1 MSIIIYYFY
10 IIVLFLFQAAGL
22 LNVRSEKHCVR
33 PCVRPSV
40 AIALLGIRDSFGAK
54 CHFACR
60 HAKNFIIFQ
69 SMDQK
74 FAWGHAKSH
83 ESRAKYLAQGRTNT
97 DGRFNSGLLWNY
109 GGRNSSP
116 CDSSSHAL
124 LPIMRFLQSCGSSSI
139 TLSRFAAEP
148 WSRTPPTSHLCSSS
162 IYYLL

>member
-1 MSIIIYYFY
+1 MKILCPS
-10 IIVLFLFQAAGL
+10 
-22 LNVRSEKHCVR
+22 VR
-33 PCVRPSV
+33 PDQLLCWGFVIRLVR
-40 AIALLGIRDSFGAK
+40 K

-124 LPIMRFLQSCGSSSI
+124 PPVMRFLQHYGKALRGG
-139 TLSRFAAEP
+139 TLEQNTAYLAY
-148 WSRTPPTSHLCSSS
+148 CSSS
-162 IYYLL
+162 IYINAING

>member
-1 MSIIIYYFY
+1 MS
-10 IIVLFLFQAAGL
+10 
-22 LNVRSEKHCVR
+22 VR
-33 PCVRPSV
+33 PTQLLCWGFVIRLVR
-40 AIALLGIRDSFGAK
+40 K

-124 LPIMRFLQSCGSSSI
+124 PPVMRFLQSCGSSSI

-162 IYYLL
+162 IYINMESVVNFW